1 MKPGINSRDARKVFA
16 KTSLLTFEVGNIKGI
31 VKDVQFKQGRSWGN
45 GINYWKGCCFCKA
58 SGRKNRRQWTE
69 MENSGRVSD
78 RVDVFCGSLRWWN
91 CHKRRVCDSF
101 VGIILS
107 CKHTKA
113 RPSLGLTNY
122 YNTSFAFSL
131 CMQVCMILCDFSYAH
146 NFYLRS
152 YDRGVSV
159 WLYRDVLYSY

>member
-1 MKPGINSRDARKVFA
+1 MQEKY
-16 KTSLLTFEVGNIKGI
+16 LLKLACWLLKLVTLKEF

-131 CMQVCMILCDFSYAH
+131 CMQVCIWYCVISHMHIISICVRMIEVYQCGCIVTCCIVISK
-146 NFYLRS
+146 NK
-152 YDRGVSV
+152 
-159 WLYRDVLYSY
+159 